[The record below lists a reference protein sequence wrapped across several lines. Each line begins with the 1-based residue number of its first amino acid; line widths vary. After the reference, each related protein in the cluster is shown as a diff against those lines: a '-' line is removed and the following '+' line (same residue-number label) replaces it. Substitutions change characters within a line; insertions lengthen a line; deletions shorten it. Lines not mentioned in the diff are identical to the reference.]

1 MRFFLIVMMLLM
13 STAGAFARDEAGNL
27 SMPDAQVRAVLKTQ
41 FDRPDSP
48 LHVAVVAAHGGHS
61 LASWRQD
68 KWGGRALLRKNAG
81 QWQVVLC
88 GGAEL
93 KNIDALEKAG
103 VPSGSALII
112 SKKLSKLESR
122 LDANQRLQFDSFQPG
137 RAAHDSHDA
146 HHH

>member
-1 MRFFLIVMMLLM
+1 M
-13 STAGAFARDEAGNL
+13 
-27 SMPDAQVRAVLKTQ
+27 
-41 FDRPDSP
+41 
-48 LHVAVVAAHGGHS
+48 
-61 LASWRQD
+61 
-68 KWGGRALLRKNAG
+68 
-81 QWQVVLC
+81 LC

-103 VPSGSALII
+103 VPSASAMII

-122 LDANQRLQFDSFQPG
+122 LDANQRLQFDSFQPD